1 MLHIEVIILENQEHL
16 EQQPEQEQPEQLRS
30 EGYKPR
36 PKWQIWAARVGL
48 VIFIAFLIVY
58 YLIYFRGGR

>member
-1 MLHIEVIILENQEHL
+1 MENEEKIVN
-16 EQQPEQEQPEQLRS
+16 EQQEATFEQVAP

-36 PKWQIWAARVGL
+36 PKWQVWAARLGL
-48 VIFIAFLIVY
+48 VVFIAFLIVY

>member
-1 MLHIEVIILENQEHL
+1 MENE
-16 EQQPEQEQPEQLRS
+16 EKIVNEQEMPEVQPAP

-36 PKWQIWAARVGL
+36 PAWQVWAARLGL